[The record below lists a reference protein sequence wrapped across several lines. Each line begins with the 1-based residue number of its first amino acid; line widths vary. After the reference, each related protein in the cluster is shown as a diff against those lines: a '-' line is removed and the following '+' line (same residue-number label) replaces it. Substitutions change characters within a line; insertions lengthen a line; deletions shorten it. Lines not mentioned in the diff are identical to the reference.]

1 MRILPESKDFSQ
13 EYVANKLD
21 MHQRTYSN
29 LESGKTK
36 LTIDR
41 IKQLAEFYQV
51 GPDYFLSDE
60 LPTINYNSGKY
71 SRSIIAAN
79 TYKEVNKTDSKELF
93 KRIIKEK
100 EIQIDHLVKEL
111 SQLRKER
118 ENLINLITALTEKIK

>member
-1 MRILPESKDFSQ
+1 M
-13 EYVANKLD
+13 
-21 MHQRTYSN
+21 
-29 LESGKTK
+29 
-36 LTIDR
+36 
-41 IKQLAEFYQV
+41 AEFYQV